1 MTTTWRSEQRTTI
14 PRRREI
20 TVVLFGARFTLSWY
34 SAPPGTTYRKTTRYS
49 RMSALIAQAKQATA
63 RRLYIAL
70 ELAQRQ
76 WRLALTRPTR

>member
-34 SAPPGTTYRKTTRYS
+34 SAPPGTTYRKPMWHSCARAY
-49 RMSALIAQAKQATA
+49 REMSKWSTKI
-63 RRLYIAL
+63 
-70 ELAQRQ
+70 
-76 WRLALTRPTR
+76 LTRIGCQHG